1 MDKQGFAAALK
12 REREA
17 RAMTPELVA
26 QRVYVSTQ
34 KYLDWENAK
43 ELPDLD
49 TAQKLADVFAIPLD
63 SLTNAVYVYEPKLKM
78 GTGDEISEEERKR
91 IIAERE
97 NADIDRYNRGQLL
110 MKIIIIVEA
119 VMLAISFF
127 TSSILSSIFRIIMLV
142 CLWKGQ
148 SWARYVYVALTAIGT
163 LMIFAVMGALFEM
176 SVILGILGIIEI
188 AYGIAV
194 CVLLTANKS
203 IDEFLYEQKT
213 SH

>member
-78 GTGDEISEEERKR
+78 GAGDEISEEERKR

-97 NADIDRYNRGQLL
+97 NADIDRYNRGQSL

-127 TSSILSSIFRIIMLV
+127 TSSILSSIFKIIMLV

-148 SWARYVYVALTAIGT
+148 SWARYVYVILTAIGT
-163 LMIFAVMGALFEM
+163 LIIFAAMGALFET
-176 SVILGILGIIEI
+176 SVVLGVLGIIEI

-194 CVLLTANKS
+194 CILLTANKS